1 MADEPVRYRSA
12 SRLVLGLALAA
23 VYFGA
28 AKLGL
33 TMAFVAEQVTTVWP
47 ATGIALAAVV
57 VLGPSV
63 WPAIALGALLAN
75 LTVHEPLGTAAAIAA
90 GNTLEALV
98 GGWLLRR
105 LGFRSS
111 LERLRDVLGLIVFA
125 AGVSTMVSATI
136 GVTSLCLGGVQ
147 PWWAFRSLW
156 WNWWIGDAMGN
167 LVMAPLLLVCTSA
180 SPLRWDR
187 WHVVEAAA
195 LSGTLV
201 AVSLVVFAGWL
212 GLGLDGYPLQYTVFP
227 FVIWAALRLGQR
239 GTATVTFI
247 ASGLAI
253 WSTVNGSG
261 PFVMEGAEASLVMLQ
276 LFMAVV
282 AVTGLLLGAAITER
296 DVAESRRRRDYA
308 QLELSEEG
316 LRLAL
321 EAGRM
326 GVWDWD
332 LTSGALRWSENLEP
346 IHGLAPGSFGG
357 TFAAFRDLVHPEDR
371 TAVDQANAR
380 AVENRT
386 GLDIEFR
393 TLAPDGAVR
402 WMAGKGR
409 VLPDAGGRPVRMIG
423 VGMDIT
429 ERKRLEDELR
439 QRAQQL
445 AAADRRKD
453 EFLAMLAHEL
463 RNPLA
468 PMCNALELLQRRSAD
483 TAIVEHARD
492 LIQRQVRHMVRLV
505 DDLLDVSRIT
515 SGKITLRR
523 ERVELET
530 IVTSAV
536 ETTRSTFVS
545 RRQDLEISLPPETVW
560 LEADPTR
567 LAEVVANLLD
577 NAAKYTEE
585 GGHVWLTAERT
596 GDELVLEVRDTG
608 IGMSPDVL
616 AHAFDLFSQGDRT
629 LDRAESGLG
638 IGLTVVRS
646 LVERHG
652 GRVRAESE
660 GPGRGSV
667 FTVSLP
673 VPPAADRPRNIPR
686 LRLGGSPLASPG
698 SRRVLVVDDNL
709 DTAESSSLLLEIEG
723 HDVRV
728 AHTGP
733 EAIEIARS
741 FAPDVILL
749 DIALPGMDGYAVAR
763 VLRAAPDLAH
773 CRIIAVSGYGQA
785 EDRHRSH
792 EAGFDRHLVKP
803 VEADVL
809 REVLA
814 EAP

>member
-1 MADEPVRYRSA
+1 MAREPVRYRLVT
-12 SRLVLGLALAA
+12 RLTLGLALAA

-47 ATGIALAAVV
+47 PTGIALAAIL
-57 VLGPSV
+57 VLGPAV
-63 WPAIALGALLAN
+63 WPAIALGAFLAN
-75 LTVHEPLGTAAAIAA
+75 VTAHESLVTAVAIAT
-90 GNTLEALV
+90 GNTLEVVV
-98 GGWLLRR
+98 GGWFLRR

-111 LERLRDVLGLIVFA
+111 IERLRDVLGLMVFA
-125 AGVSTMVSATI
+125 AGISTMVSATI
-136 GVTSLCLGGVQ
+136 GVASLCLSDAQ
-147 PWWAFRSLW
+147 PWGAFARLW
-156 WNWWIGDAMGN
+156 SDWWIGDAMGA
-167 LVMAPLLLVCTSA
+167 LVMAPLLLVWACP
-180 SPLRWDR
+180 SPLGWNRR
-187 WHVVEAAA
+187 KGAEIA
-195 LSGTLV
+195 LLSATLV
-201 AVSLVVFAGWL
+201 AASLVVFAGWL
-212 GLGLDGYPLQYTVFP
+212 GLEGYPLHYTVFP

-239 GTATVTFI
+239 GTVTVTFI
-247 ASGLAI
+247 ASTVAI

-261 PFVMEGAEASLVMLQ
+261 PFVMESPEGSLVMLQ
-276 LFMAVV
+276 LFMGVV
-282 AVTGLLLGAAITER
+282 AIAGLLLGAAITER

-321 EAGRM
+321 QAGHM

-332 LTSGALRWSENLEP
+332 IASGRLRWSENLER
-346 IHGLAPGSFGG
+346 IHGLAPGGFAG
-357 TFAAFRDLVHPEDR
+357 TFDAFRELIHPEDR
-371 TAVDQANAR
+371 TAVDAAIAR
-380 AVENRT
+380 ALEERS

-393 TLAPDGAVR
+393 SPAPDGSVR

-409 VLPDAGGRPVRMIG
+409 VLSGPGGSAARMLG
-423 VGMDIT
+423 VGMDVT

-468 PMCNALELLQRRSAD
+468 PMCNALELLQRRSGEAD
-483 TAIVEHARD
+483 VVEHARD
-492 LIQRQVRHMVRLV
+492 LMERQVRHMVRLV

-515 SGKITLRR
+515 SGKITLRK
-523 ERVELET
+523 ELVDLDS
-530 IVTSAV
+530 IVASAV
-536 ETTRSTFVS
+536 ETTRPLFAA
-545 RRQDLEISLPPETVW
+545 RRHALVVSLPPEGVW

-567 LAEVVANLLD
+567 LAEVVANLLE
-577 NAAKYTEE
+577 NSAKYTEH
-585 GGHVWLTAERT
+585 GGRVWLTAQRR

-608 IGMSPDVL
+608 MGMSSDVL
-616 AHAFDLFSQGDRT
+616 AHAFDLFAQGERT
-629 LDRAESGLG
+629 LDRPESGLG

-646 LVERHG
+646 LVELHG
-652 GRVRAESE
+652 GHVRAESE

-667 FTVSLP
+667 FTITLPAPRVVVPPRSVAAPRSDGASLP
-673 VPPAADRPRNIPR
+673 T
-686 LRLGGSPLASPG
+686 LGG
-698 SRRVLVVDDNL
+698 RRVLVVDDNV

-723 HDVRV
+723 YDVRI

-733 EAIEIARS
+733 KAIEIARV
-741 FAPDVILL
+741 FAPDIVLL
-749 DIALPGMDGYAVAR
+749 DIGLPGMDGYAVAR
-763 VLRAAPDLAH
+763 ALRAAPELAR
-773 CRIIAVSGYGQA
+773 CRLIAVSGYGQA
-785 EDRHRSH
+785 EDRHRSR

-814 EAP
+814 EAC

>member
-1 MADEPVRYRSA
+1 VADAPVRYRSVV
-12 SRLVLGLALAA
+12 RLALGLALAA

-57 VLGPSV
+57 LLGPAA
-63 WPAIALGALLAN
+63 WPAIALGAWLAN
-75 LTVHEPLGTAAAIAA
+75 VTVHEPLGTAAAIAV

-98 GGWLLRR
+98 GAWFLRR

-111 LERLRDVLGLIVFA
+111 FERLRDVLGLIVFA
-125 AGVSTMVSATI
+125 AGISTTVSATI
-136 GVTSLCLGGVQ
+136 GVTSLCLSGVQ
-147 PWWAFRSLW
+147 PWSAFASLW
-156 WNWWIGDAMGN
+156 SEWWIGDAMGD
-167 LVMAPLLLVCTSA
+167 LVMAPLLLVWASR
-180 SPLRWDR
+180 SPLRWER
-187 WHVVEAAA
+187 GRVAEAVA
-195 LSGTLV
+195 LCGALV

-212 GLGLDGYPLQYTVFP
+212 GLEGYPLHYTVFP

-247 ASGLAI
+247 ASSLAI
-253 WSTVNGSG
+253 WSTVSGSG
-261 PFVMEGAEASLVMLQ
+261 PFVMGSAEASLVMLQ
-276 LFMAVV
+276 LFMAIV
-282 AVTGLLLGAAITER
+282 AVAGLLLGAAITER
-296 DVAESRRRRDYA
+296 DVAESRRARDYA
-308 QLELSEEG
+308 QLELNEAG

-326 GVWDWD
+326 NVWDWD
-332 LTSGALRWSENLEP
+332 LMSGMLRWSENLEP
-346 IHGLAPGSFGG
+346 IHGLAPGSFAG

-371 TAVDQANAR
+371 TTVDEAIAR
-380 AVENRT
+380 AVEDHHD
-386 GLDIEFR
+386 LDIEFR
-393 TLAPDGAVR
+393 TRSPDGAVR
-402 WMAGKGR
+402 WMARKGR
-409 VLPDAGGRPVRMIG
+409 VLRDGGGRPVRMIG

-468 PMCNALELLQRRSAD
+468 PMCNALELLHRRSAD

-492 LIQRQVRHMVRLV
+492 LMQRQIHHMVRLV
-505 DDLLDVSRIT
+505 DDLLDASRIT

-523 ERVELET
+523 ERVTLDT

-536 ETTRSTFVS
+536 ETTRPTFVS
-545 RRQDLEISLPPETVW
+545 RRQDLVVSLPPEAVW
-560 LEADPTR
+560 LEADATR
-567 LAEVVANLLD
+567 LAEVVANLLE

-585 GGHVWLTAERT
+585 GGHVWLTAERM

-616 AHAFDLFSQGDRT
+616 AHAFDLFSQGERT
-629 LDRAESGLG
+629 LDRPESGLG
-638 IGLTVVRS
+638 IGLTLVRS
-646 LVERHG
+646 LVELHG

-660 GPGRGSV
+660 GRGRGSV

-673 VPPAADRPRNIPR
+673 VPPAAEQPRDIPH
-686 LRLGGSPLASPG
+686 LRVGGSPLASPG

-728 AHTGP
+728 AHNGP

-749 DIALPGMDGYAVAR
+749 DIGLPGMDGYAVAR

-785 EDRHRSH
+785 EDRHRSR

-814 EAP
+814 EAL